1 MSDEQR
7 PEIPLAT
14 ILAIN
19 AARTIPIERYEED
32 GAFDRY
38 KYLCDLADN
47 NGVEL
52 ENVIMF
58 AELLGP
64 EEDFDGLVTTIEDA
78 AETGAW
84 M

>member
-1 MSDEQR
+1 MSD
-7 PEIPLAT
+7 PCADDIPLAT

-19 AARTIPIERYEED
+19 EARTIPIARYEED
-32 GAFDRY
+32 GAFDRFG
-38 KYLCDLADN
+38 YLRDLADN

-52 ENVIMF
+52 ENVILF

-84 M
+84 R